1 MGAQLIGFHE
11 PSRFPPGFSTKLC
24 QPMPHKS
31 NLEPVWRIF
40 GIRHDEPMFGWFE
53 SHRIR
58 GTGIFTYIYHK
69 NQPNRRYIYIYIYTP
84 YMDPMGMK
92 CVFVFSW
99 QFCEFRDLFGIF
111 GVPAPTSKK
120 ELLQQSGESPA
131 DPGKLSFFVWPWL
144 YESTGVC
151 WWRFWR
157 PKNRLI

>member
-69 NQPNRRYIYIYIYTP
+69 NQPNRRYIYIYTIHGSYGNE
-84 YMDPMGMK
+84 M
-92 CVFVFSW
+92 C
-99 QFCEFRDLFGIF
+99 FCFFMAILR
-111 GVPAPTSKK
+111 VP
-120 ELLQQSGESPA
+120 
-131 DPGKLSFFVWPWL
+131 
-144 YESTGVC
+144 
-151 WWRFWR
+151 
-157 PKNRLI
+157 